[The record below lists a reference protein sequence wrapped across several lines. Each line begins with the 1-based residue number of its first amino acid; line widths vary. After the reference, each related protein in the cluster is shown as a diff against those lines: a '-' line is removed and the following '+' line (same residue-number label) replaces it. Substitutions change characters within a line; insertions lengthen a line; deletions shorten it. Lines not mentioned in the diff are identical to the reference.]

1 MNKDMIRQMMGVDNL
16 ERIVEQLAVQIP
28 MSMTERQSLLEEYD
42 FVSRYEQLSTI
53 LANEISV
60 IRIKKDIQNKVKEKV
75 DQNQK
80 EYILREQ
87 LKVIREE
94 LGENNTIADADLYLE
109 QTKALIA
116 SKEVKERICK
126 EIERFKTVANSSSES
141 AVERSYIE
149 TLLDMPWDRASKDR
163 EDIGYVRKSKGTNL
177 RVFGSTNFDKKG
189 RCSYYLSG
197 RAAGNWKDINSTFGS
212 PCFR

>member
-1 MNKDMIRQMMGVDNL
+1 M
-16 ERIVEQLAVQIP
+16 
-28 MSMTERQSLLEEYD
+28 
-42 FVSRYEQLSTI
+42 
-53 LANEISV
+53 

-116 SKEVKERICK
+116 SKEVKDRHRNLYCK
-126 EIERFKTVANSSSES
+126 LFYN
-141 AVERSYIE
+141 
-149 TLLDMPWDRASKDR
+149 TL
-163 EDIGYVRKSKGTNL
+163 
-177 RVFGSTNFDKKG
+177 
-189 RCSYYLSG
+189 
-197 RAAGNWKDINSTFGS
+197 
-212 PCFR
+212 